1 MLDEGIRHLVK
12 GVQGLFSRNLSKRG
26 KIDQM
31 ACSRP
36 HKCMCLCLEHVLTV
50 VGLLQKIMDVGCL
63 IMYMYACSLQSLE
76 GGGRRRSHKCNV
88 MYQLVHSLTH
98 TFRIIQHTTVT
109 TYHVQGFVFTQINV
123 NIDSHLL
130 VRQSMLAVVKSHA
143 SCKVVLSTPLQC
155 KRNPLCSNSY
165 ATITYSSLTNFL

>member
-1 MLDEGIRHLVK
+1 MLDEGIQHLVK
-12 GVQGLFSRNLSKRG
+12 GVQGLFSRILQERG
-26 KIDQM
+26 ESDQM

-36 HKCMCLCLEHVLTV
+36 HKCMCLGLEHVLTV

-63 IMYMYACSLQSLE
+63 IMHMYACSLQSLKR
-76 GGGRRRSHKCNV
+76 GRRSHKCNV
-88 MYQLVHSLTH
+88 MHQLVHSLTH
-98 TFRIIQHTTVT
+98 TFRTIQHTTVT
-109 TYHVQGFVFTQINV
+109 TYRVQGFVFIQINV

-155 KRNPLCSNSY
+155 KRNPICSNSY

>member
-1 MLDEGIRHLVK
+1 MF
-12 GVQGLFSRNLSKRG
+12 QTS
-26 KIDQM
+26 QM
-31 ACSRP
+31 YVPRPRACS
-36 HKCMCLCLEHVLTV
+36 HCCGITLEDHGC
-50 VGLLQKIMDVGCL
+50 GLLDYVHVCMQPTEFG
-63 IMYMYACSLQSLE
+63 

-143 SCKVVLSTPLQC
+143 SCKVVLSTPLKC
-155 KRNPLCSNSY
+155 KRNPICSNSY